1 MWNIPWRSQGEKE
14 VDMTLIQVIK
24 AFEAI
29 ASNQPSVNMIVQNDI
44 FRLNACSDAK
54 YGVFG
59 WTQGIHSTGV
69 DANTITYNFTFFYV
83 DRLTEDRSNQIE
95 VQSVGIETLDN
106 IIRDMDAKGL
116 YVDSN
121 YTMQTFNQRFLDEC
135 AGVFCNVSISVPASS
150 LCSESFADFARVDYN
165 NDIMT
170 Y

>member
-1 MWNIPWRSQGEKE
+1 
-14 VDMTLIQVIK
+14 MTLIQVIK

-29 ASNQPSVNMIVQNDI
+29 ASKQPSVNMIVQNDI
-44 FRLNACSDAK
+44 FRLNACPNAR

-69 DANTITYNFTFFYV
+69 DSNTISYQFTFFYV

-135 AGVFCNVSISVPASS
+135 AGVFCNVSISVPAAS
-150 LCSESFADFARVDYN
+150 LCSESFADLVWNDYN
-165 NDIMT
+165 DDIMI